1 MESRYLSLME
11 YYSLSQSSVIAFKQN
26 TDKRPNSME
35 AVARGVIE
43 QAIDDE
49 LTDKRLELN
58 LNTFKRFEEEG
69 YVKSAESAMFGKI
82 YAEAFN
88 YFVNYKMY
96 NKDPISLEEMEEF
109 ERVIDRRILEIW
121 SKIMHLSA
129 K

>member
-1 MESRYLSLME
+1 
-11 YYSLSQSSVIAFKQN
+11 
-26 TDKRPNSME
+26 ME

-49 LTDKRLELN
+49 LTERRLEIS

-69 YVKSAESAMFGKI
+69 YLKSAESAMFGKI

-88 YFVNYKMY
+88 YFVNYKMHSQ
-96 NKDPISLEEMEEF
+96 DPISLYEMEEF
-109 ERVIDRRILEIW
+109 EKVIDRRVLEIW
-121 SKIMHLSA
+121 SKITHISA

>member
-1 MESRYLSLME
+1 
-11 YYSLSQSSVIAFKQN
+11 
-26 TDKRPNSME
+26 ME

-49 LTDKRLELN
+49 LTEKRLELN

-109 ERVIDRRILEIW
+109 ERVIDRRILEIR
-121 SKIMHLSA
+121 SKIMHLSGR
-129 K
+129 

>member
-1 MESRYLSLME
+1 
-11 YYSLSQSSVIAFKQN
+11 
-26 TDKRPNSME
+26 ME

-49 LTDKRLELN
+49 LTERRLELS

-69 YVKSAESAMFGKI
+69 YLKSAESAMFGKI

-88 YFVNYKMY
+88 YFVNYKMHSH
-96 NKDPISLEEMEEF
+96 DPISLYEMEEF
-109 ERVIDRRILEIW
+109 EKVIDRRVLEIW
-121 SKIMHLSA
+121 SKITHISA